1 MLIDLYFTGTWFEFL
16 PGDVQSALNFLV
28 VALSYRILSQIIKL
42 YSEILCL
49 LKFLHA
55 SQSLIIP
62 LRWRQHL
69 QPKLQYLYIVSA
81 S

>member
-1 MLIDLYFTGTWFEFL
+1 MLINFYFTGTWFEFL

-28 VALSYRILSQIIKL
+28 VALDHCSLSQIIQL
-42 YSEILCL
+42 YLEILCL

-62 LRWRQHL
+62 
-69 QPKLQYLYIVSA
+69 
-81 S
+81 